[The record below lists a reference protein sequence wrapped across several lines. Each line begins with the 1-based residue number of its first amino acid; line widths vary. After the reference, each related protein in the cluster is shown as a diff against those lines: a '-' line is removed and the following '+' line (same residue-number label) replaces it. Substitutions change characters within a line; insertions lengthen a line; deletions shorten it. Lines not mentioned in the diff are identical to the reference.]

1 MEKVC
6 NLGKIVT
13 LDYTLPKKQ
22 KPCEQKETNTQNLF
36 FS

>member
-13 LDYTLPKKQ
+13 QDYTLPKKQ
-22 KPCEQKETNTQNLF
+22 KACEWKETNTQNLV